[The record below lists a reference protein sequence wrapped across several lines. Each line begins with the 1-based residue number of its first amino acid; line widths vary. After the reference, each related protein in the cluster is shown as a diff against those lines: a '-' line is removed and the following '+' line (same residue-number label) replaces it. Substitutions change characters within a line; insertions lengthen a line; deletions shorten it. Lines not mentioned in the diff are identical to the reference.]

1 MRMPKGV
8 SPASA
13 RPAAGLSCSQH
24 KMKLLSA
31 GVKTEFFSAG
41 LSSPLMN
48 AVPAG
53 YFTQICNTTAAEQ
66 RANSLYSTPH
76 GPEAKPIRASSGR
89 LPVKTQTHTLWHK
102 CWGWGHS
109 LALLNPSSRCVCT
122 EPFEPLMDLQTKP
135 QGRACCCVF
144 TAILTGLTPFS
155 PQPSWSHWSL
165 VPMSLQWFCNVCV
178 GLGSGNIAD
187 PSDAKKGGMSD
198 PRSGG
203 GYLVCLLSRQ
213 LRALICVLSCFCT
226 VC

>member
-8 SPASA
+8 STASG

-89 LPVKTQTHTLWHK
+89 LPVKKTPTTHTDTHLGDGDIV
-102 CWGWGHS
+102 CAS
-109 LALLNPSSRCVCT
+109 NPHLHRYACSQPT
-122 EPFEPLMDLQTKP
+122 EPPMDLQT
-135 QGRACCCVF
+135 GGV
-144 TAILTGLTPFS
+144 
-155 PQPSWSHWSL
+155 
-165 VPMSLQWFCNVCV
+165 VCV
-178 GLGSGNIAD
+178 CVYSHFD
-187 PSDAKKGGMSD
+187 WCDTFFSD
-198 PRSGG
+198 P
-203 GYLVCLLSRQ
+203 L
-213 LRALICVLSCFCT
+213 
-226 VC
+226 

>member
-8 SPASA
+8 STASG

-89 LPVKTQTHTLWHK
+89 LPVKTQTHTLTHTFR
-102 CWGWGHS
+102 GWGHS
-109 LALLNPSSRCVCT
+109 EVCASSFTSVCMSATHWATYGSANKPEGGLCVYSHLDWCDVWHL
-122 EPFEPLMDLQTKP
+122 FFQTS
-135 QGRACCCVF
+135 C
-144 TAILTGLTPFS
+144 
-155 PQPSWSHWSL
+155 SHR
-165 VPMSLQWFCNVCV
+165 VC
-178 GLGSGNIAD
+178 
-187 PSDAKKGGMSD
+187 M
-198 PRSGG
+198 
-203 GYLVCLLSRQ
+203 
-213 LRALICVLSCFCT
+213 
-226 VC
+226 